1 MVIVHYVGLTLIVNE
16 HFLERT
22 KMFHSNRRA
31 FAGVALAAGAAL
43 ILAGCASG
51 DATPEAAATFD
62 PAEEVTLDF
71 AFWGNDVR
79 AEMYN
84 EAIAVF
90 NEEYPNITVN
100 PTFLAW
106 DEYWEKRQ
114 TEAAGKNL
122 PDVFQMD
129 MTYVRQYSENGL
141 LLDLTPYAGGIIAT
155 DGFDESVLNI
165 ASINDTIAGMPVST
179 NAIGM
184 FENVNLTEQVGV
196 DSFEGGDWEAYDE
209 WLYDARDAADA
220 AGLDVWGGNDPT
232 SFIQP
237 FELVLRS
244 EGKSVFTEDGEVGFT
259 EEDLADFWNRG
270 APLREDGVVTPQQRL
285 EEVSP
290 MGGFDSAHQL
300 TEIVWD
306 NFGAP
311 YLANLG
317 DEYSELN
324 LVAPPVT
331 KNGAKDLYKKAGM
344 LISGAA
350 TTEHPEAAAA
360 FIDFLVNSSEVGAI
374 FGTNRG
380 MPASETQLDGVELD
394 NTAQQIIDY
403 EESIA
408 DRVGDAPPVPVIG
421 YGSVEAKF
429 KALGQELGFGTIT
442 VDEAVDQLFTEID
455 VILSEN

>member
-1 MVIVHYVGLTLIVNE
+1 MFTGRKKTAIAAAAVVTALGL
-16 HFLERT
+16 
-22 KMFHSNRRA
+22 
-31 FAGVALAAGAAL
+31 ALS
-43 ILAGCASG
+43 GCAGSAPG
-51 DATPEAAATFD
+51 EAAATYD
-62 PAEEVTLDF
+62 PDEEVTLDF

-84 EAIAVF
+84 EAIAAF

-100 PTFLAW
+100 STFLAW

-141 LLDLTPYAGGIIAT
+141 LLDLTPYVGDIIAT
-155 DGFDESVLNI
+155 DGYDESVLDI

-184 FENVNLTEQVGV
+184 FENVVLTDQVGV
-196 DSFEGGDWEAYDE
+196 EPFAGGDWEAYDE
-209 WLYDARDAADA
+209 WLYEARDAAEA
-220 AGLDVWGGNDPT
+220 AGLEVWGGADPT
-232 SFIQP
+232 GFIQP

-244 EGKSVFTEDGEVGFT
+244 EGKSVFTEEGQVGFT
-259 EEDLADFWNRG
+259 KEDLADFWNRG
-270 APLREDGVVTPQQRL
+270 GGLREDGVVTPQQRIQ
-285 EEVSP
+285 EVSP
-290 MGGFDSAHQL
+290 KGAFDSAQAL

-317 DEYSELN
+317 DAYPDLN

-331 KNGAKDLYKKAGM
+331 QEGAKDLYKKAGM
-344 LISGAA
+344 LISAA
-350 TTEHPEAAAA
+350 ASTEHPEAAAL
-360 FIDFLVNSSEVGAI
+360 FTDFLVNSPEAGAI

-380 MPASETQLDGVELD
+380 MPASQTQLEGVELD
-394 NTAQQIIDY
+394 ETAQQIIDY

-408 DRVGDAPPVPVIG
+408 DRIGDAPPVPIVG

-442 VDEAVDQLFTEID
+442 VDDAVDQLFAEID
-455 VILSEN
+455 VIINQ

>member
-1 MVIVHYVGLTLIVNE
+1 
-16 HFLERT
+16 
-22 KMFHSNRRA
+22 MFHSKKRA

-43 ILAGCASG
+43 VLAGCASG
-51 DATPEAAATFD
+51 ESAPGAAATFD
-62 PAEEVTLDF
+62 PDEEVTLDF

-106 DEYWEKRQ
+106 DGYWEKRQ

-129 MTYVRQYSENGL
+129 MTYVRQYSDNGL
-141 LLDLTPYAGGIIAT
+141 ILDLTPYVGGLIAT
-155 DGFDESVLNI
+155 DGYDESVLDI

-184 FENVNLTEQVGV
+184 FENVVLTDEVGV
-196 DSFEGGDWEAYDE
+196 EPFPGGDWEAYDE
-209 WLYDARDAADA
+209 WLYEARDAAEA
-220 AGLDVWGGNDPT
+220 AGLDVWGGADPT
-232 SFIQP
+232 GFIQP
-237 FELVLRS
+237 FELALRS
-244 EGKSVFTEDGEVGFT
+244 QGKSVFTEDGEVGFT
-259 EEDLADFWNRG
+259 KDDLADFWNRG
-270 APLREDGVVTPQQRL
+270 GSLREDGVVTPQQRIA
-285 EEVSP
+285 EVAP
-290 MGGFDSAHQL
+290 MGAFDSASAL

-317 DEYSELN
+317 EAYPDLN

-331 KNGAKDLYKKAGM
+331 KEGAKDLYKKAGM
-344 LISGAA
+344 LLSGAA
-350 TTEHPEAAAA
+350 STDHPEAAAA
-360 FIDFLVNSSEVGAI
+360 FIDFLVNSPEVGAI

-380 MPASETQLDGVELD
+380 MPASQSQLDGVELD
-394 NTAQQIIDY
+394 KTAQQIIDY

-408 DRVGDAPPVPVIG
+408 DRVGDAPPVPVVG

-455 VILSEN
+455 VILNQ

>member
-1 MVIVHYVGLTLIVNE
+1 
-16 HFLERT
+16 
-22 KMFHSNRRA
+22 MFHGKKRA

-43 ILAGCASG
+43 VLAGCASG
-51 DATPEAAATFD
+51 GDAPQAAATFD
-62 PAEEVTLDF
+62 PDEEVTLDF

-79 AEMYN
+79 AELYN
-84 EAIAVF
+84 EAIDAF

-106 DEYWEKRQ
+106 DGYWEKRQ
-114 TEAAGKNL
+114 TEAAGKDL

-141 LLDLTPYAGGIIAT
+141 LLDLTPYVGDIIAS

-165 ASINDTIAGMPVST
+165 ASIADTIAGMPVST

-184 FENVNLTEQVGV
+184 FENVVLTDEVGV
-196 DSFEGGDWEAYDE
+196 EPFAGGDWEAYDE
-209 WLYDARDAADA
+209 WLHEARDAAED
-220 AGLDVWGGNDPT
+220 AGLDVWGGADPT
-232 SFIQP
+232 GFIQP

-244 EGKSVFTEDGEVGFT
+244 EGKSVFTEEGEIGFT
-259 EEDLADFWNRG
+259 EEDLADFWSRG
-270 APLREDGVVTPQQRL
+270 EALRADGVVTPQQSIQ
-285 EEVSP
+285 EVAP
-290 MGGFDSAHQL
+290 MGAFDSAQAL

-317 DEYSELN
+317 EKYPDLN
-324 LVAPPVT
+324 LVAPPTT
-331 KNGAKDLYKKAGM
+331 KEGAEDLYKKAGM
-344 LISGAA
+344 LISVAA
-350 TTEHPEAAAA
+350 STDHPEAAAL
-360 FIDFLVNSSEVGAI
+360 FTDFLVNSPEVGSI

-380 MPASETQLDGVELD
+380 MPASQTQLDGVELD
-394 NTAQQIIDY
+394 ETAQQIIEY

-408 DRVGDAPPVPVIG
+408 DRIGDAPPVPIVG

-429 KALGQELGFGTIT
+429 KALGQELGVGTIT
-442 VDEAVDQLFTEID
+442 VDEAVEQLFTEID
-455 VILSEN
+455 VILNQ